1 MSGKFHDELKEL
13 KCDLLVMANLAKE
26 MLHKSVKAL
35 KTQDAELA
43 EKIISRKYE
52 LAELD
57 AKIEAEAF
65 VLLTLHQPMAKD
77 LRTLACAL
85 KMITYLNRIGRYG
98 KDIALLAKDMTDKP
112 HIAKLVSLPQME
124 KMVESMIDDALK
136 AYENWDTSPL
146 EDFKERDDE
155 VDAMRY
161 SIFRECLT
169 YMMEDQKNITR
180 CINYIIIARYLERC
194 ADHAS
199 KMAEKIHYM
208 VTGEHID
215 IDDKIPDHRED
226 EIYSRE

>member
-1 MSGKFHDELKEL
+1 MSEKFHNELKEL
-13 KCDLLVMANLAKE
+13 KKDLLIMANLAKD

-35 KTQDAELA
+35 KDQDVGIAESV
-43 EKIISRKYE
+43 ISKKFQ

-57 AKIEAEAF
+57 AKIEANAF

-85 KMITYLNRIGRYG
+85 KMITYLNRVGRYG
-98 KDIALLAKDMTDKP
+98 KDIALLAKDMTDQP
-112 HIAKLVSLPQME
+112 HIAKLVSIPVME
-124 KMVESMIDDALK
+124 EMVESMIDDALK
-136 AYENWDTSPL
+136 AYETWDISL
-146 EDFKERDDE
+146 LKDFKERDDR
-155 VDAMRY
+155 VDALRY
-161 SIFRECLT
+161 SIFRESLT

-215 IDDKIPDHRED
+215 IDDKIPDHKEKAL
-226 EIYSRE
+226 YGSS